1 VTNRRLYNWITVGT
15 ISALAAVAAQAQSKP
30 TREHRISVHGT
41 GAPASIDELFDKST
55 VVVDGII
62 TSERPADY
70 APPSPDPKERVIPLV
85 QTSYSVR
92 VTEFFKDSGAGRQSD
107 VVIQMVLPG
116 GRRDRGVF
124 IEDYRD
130 ESLPTPVL
138 GEEYILFLKLETS
151 SSQGSR
157 FVPTMGFE
165 ESIFLVTRDRVVPR
179 GASPLARS
187 FSAALAASFKEV
199 LRKHRAKL

>member
-1 VTNRRLYNWITVGT
+1 MTNRPLHNWITLG
-15 ISALAAVAAQAQSKP
+15 IMSAIAVVAVQAQSKP

-55 VVVDGII
+55 VVVHGII
-62 TSERPADY
+62 MSERPADY
-70 APPSPDPKERVIPLV
+70 APRSKDPKEPVIPLV

-92 VTEFFKDSGAGRQSD
+92 VIEFFKDYGSGRQSD

-116 GRRDRGVF
+116 GRRDRGMF

-130 ESLPTPVL
+130 QSLPTPVL
-138 GEEYILFLKLETS
+138 GEEYILFLRLETS
-151 SSQGSR
+151 SSQGSL

-179 GASPLARS
+179 GASPVARS
-187 FSAALAASFKEV
+187 FNGALATNFKEV
-199 LRKHRAKL
+199 LRKHREKL